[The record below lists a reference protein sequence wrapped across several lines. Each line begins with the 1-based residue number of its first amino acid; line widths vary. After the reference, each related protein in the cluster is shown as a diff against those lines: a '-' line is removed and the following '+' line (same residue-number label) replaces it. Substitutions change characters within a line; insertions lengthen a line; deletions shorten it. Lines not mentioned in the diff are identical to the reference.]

1 MTAETTP
8 AGWVV
13 QLTTLGLPVEGK
25 PDEVPGSTFQFFNV
39 AEKQP
44 EQAIEIARKTASA
57 ASQAPMRVVRPLS
70 SAEIGALRLRPGQAQ
85 PA

>member
-1 MTAETTP
+1 MTTKTTT

-13 QLTTLGLPVEGK
+13 QLTILGLPDEGK
-25 PDEVPGSTFQFFNV
+25 PNEVSGSTFEFFNV

-44 EQAIEIARKTASA
+44 EQAIETARKTASA

-70 SAEIGALRLRPGQAQ
+70 SAEIDALRLRPGQAK